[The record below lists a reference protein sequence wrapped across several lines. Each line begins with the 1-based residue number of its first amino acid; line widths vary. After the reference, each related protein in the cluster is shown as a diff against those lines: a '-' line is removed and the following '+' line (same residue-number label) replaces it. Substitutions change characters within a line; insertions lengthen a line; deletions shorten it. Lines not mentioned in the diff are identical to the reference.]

1 MIYDEDYVK
10 VIILGGYHNGD
21 KFKVNSKLDKIDL
34 LESVEDYN
42 RPLMSNNATLNA
54 HGYKKLNMEFHKDVH
69 KTPFVKTYREMED
82 LNIFVPQETTPEYE
96 DTLREVIGKA
106 LNARWYPKYQ
116 EF

>member
-1 MIYDEDYVK
+1 MTYDEDYVK
-10 VIILGGYHNGD
+10 VTILGGYHNGS
-21 KFKVNSKLDKIDL
+21 KLKVNSKFDRIDL

-42 RPLMSNNATLNA
+42 RPLMSNSATLNA
-54 HGYKKLNMEFHKDVH
+54 RRYKKLNLEFHKGVR
-69 KTPFVKTYREMED
+69 KTPFAKTYLEMED

-106 LNARWYPKYQ
+106 LNAHWYPKYQ